1 MSLEQTLG
9 RLLYM
14 DKINFTKELK
24 HLYRPSAA
32 GFVMVDV
39 PPMSF
44 LMLDGHGD
52 PNTAL
57 AYAQA
62 VEALFALAY
71 RIKFLSKEELERDYV
86 VPPLEGLWWANDMGS
101 FTAAR
106 DKSAWDWTMMIM
118 QPDWI
123 EAAQYERALAEV
135 RKKKT
140 LPGLDLIRM
149 ERYHEGLSAQILH
162 IGSYDDEAPTLHRLH
177 TRWLPEHGYAERGKH
192 HEIYLSDARRVE
204 PSKLRTIL
212 RQPVQPLAR

>member
-1 MSLEQTLG
+1 V
-9 RLLYM
+9 
-14 DKINFTKELK
+14 DKIDFTKELK

-32 GFVMVDV
+32 DFALVDI

-44 LMLDGHGD
+44 LMIDGHGD
-52 PNTAL
+52 PNTAP

-62 VEALFALAY
+62 VEALYALAY
-71 RIKFLSKEELERDYV
+71 RIKFLSKDELERDYV
-86 VPPLEGLWWANDMGS
+86 VPPLEGLWWAGDMES
-101 FTAAR
+101 FT
-106 DKSAWDWTMMIM
+106 TMMIM

-123 EAAQYERALAEV
+123 ESAHYERALGEV
-135 RKKKT
+135 RKKKA
-140 LPGLDLIRM
+140 LPGLEFIRM

-177 TRWLPEHGYAERGKH
+177 THWLPEHGYAERGKH

-212 RQPVQPLAR
+212 RQPIRVLTR

>member
-1 MSLEQTLG
+1 
-9 RLLYM
+9 M
-14 DKINFTKELK
+14 DKIDFTKELK
-24 HLYRPSAA
+24 HLYKPSATD
-32 GFVMVDV
+32 FVVVDV
-39 PPMSF
+39 PPMNY

-52 PNTAL
+52 PNSAP
-57 AYAQA
+57 AYIEA

-135 RKKKT
+135 RKKKA

-177 TRWLPEHGYAERGKH
+177 TQWLPEHGYAERGRH
-192 HEIYLSDARRVE
+192 HEIYLSDARRIE
-204 PSKLRTIL
+204 PSKLKTVL
-212 RQPVQPLAR
+212 RQPIQSLTR